1 MEIIEAPEITP
12 MPFGILSV
20 ADVTDSARNAA
31 RGYTYQTICGNSVTF
46 VGSPCDSGRIATSEG
61 VATLTLPEGFS
72 HEVTIDWGD
81 GTPAETYEPSGTV
94 ITHTYPPLPEP
105 DPEFPDEPVESP
117 VYEVTVTGIGGSYE
131 VAGLDPFAASDIPL
145 SAGIKADTGE
155 LTTVDSIHFAMYAQ
169 VRCSLVAPDPTVT
182 AMPKLVAAEGHTI
195 EGLLAA
201 HAAPTEQAA
210 MALRDAVA
218 FALAT
223 WFASTDGARP
233 ILHINA
239 ALLGHL
245 DSVGRHGSHLE
256 TKSGVLISAGTGYPT
271 DRIILTSSV
280 GIQRGTAIDR
290 RVQAETRNEFIAFAE
305 REYSFDTGCHPAI
318 SQEITPVWETP

>member
-46 VGSPCDSGRIATSEG
+46 VGAPCDSGRIVTSEG
-61 VATLTLPEGFS
+61 VATLTLPEGFP
-72 HEVTIDWGD
+72 HEVTINWGD
-81 GTPAETYEPSGTV
+81 GTPAETHEPSGAA
-94 ITHTYPPLPEP
+94 ITHTYPEN
-105 DPEFPDEPVESP
+105 PDEPVA
-117 VYEVTVTGIGGSYE
+117 YEVTITGVGGSYE

-145 SAGIKADTGE
+145 SAGIKEDTGE

-182 AMPKLVAAEGHTI
+182 AMPKLVAAEAHTI

-201 HAAPTEQAA
+201 HATPTEQGA
-210 MALRDAVA
+210 MALREAVA
-218 FALAT
+218 FALAA

-290 RVQAETRNEFIAFAE
+290 RVQAQTRNEFIAFAE

-318 SQEITPVWETP
+318 SQEITPVWQTP